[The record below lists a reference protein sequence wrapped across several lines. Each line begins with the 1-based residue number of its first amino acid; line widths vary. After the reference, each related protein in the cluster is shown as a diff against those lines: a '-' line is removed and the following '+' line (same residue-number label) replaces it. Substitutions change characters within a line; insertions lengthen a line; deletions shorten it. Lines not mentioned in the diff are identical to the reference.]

1 MHNYLESYL
10 LGRENLSF
18 FDDNEQFK
26 LMAKEIIEKGL
37 KNRLEEIW
45 GVECLSLCPSSVLV
59 LWINSSI
66 FLPLSFP

>member
-18 FDDNEQFK
+18 FDDNEQYK

-45 GVECLSLCPSSVLV
+45 GVECTLIIQINMLAQLTVLEFMKV
-59 LWINSSI
+59 KNAL
-66 FLPLSFP
+66 